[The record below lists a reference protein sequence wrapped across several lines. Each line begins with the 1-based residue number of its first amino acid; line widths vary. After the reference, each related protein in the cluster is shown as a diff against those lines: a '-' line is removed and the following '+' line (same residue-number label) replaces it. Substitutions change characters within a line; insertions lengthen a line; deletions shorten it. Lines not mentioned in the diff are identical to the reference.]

1 MKSSHQWEN
10 RIIATGEEDPEQ
22 LLANPA
28 NFRRHPKHQQDAL
41 RSVLDSVGWVQDII
55 VNRTT
60 GHIVD
65 GHLRVELALRHNAE
79 TVPVKYVQLS
89 ADEESLILATFD
101 PIGAMAVADRDQWAA
116 LIETIE
122 TDDEA
127 LQRVL
132 DDVQAIEPSPGERDP
147 LGDPDGWV
155 ITITCDSQQ
164 HQSRLM
170 ERLTGEGLRCRPS

>member
-1 MKSSHQWEN
+1 MQGEWKN
-10 RIIATGEEDPEQ
+10 RIIATGEENPEQ

-41 RSVLDSVGWVQDII
+41 RSVLDNVGWVQDVI

-60 GHIVD
+60 GHLVD
-65 GHLRVELALRHNAE
+65 GHLRVELAMRHNAE
-79 TVPVKYVQLS
+79 SIPVKYVELS
-89 ADEESLILATFD
+89 ADEEALILATFD
-101 PIGAMAVADRDQWAA
+101 PIGSMAVADREQWAA

-132 DDVQAIEPSPGERDP
+132 DDVQAFDQSPDAPDSLPDP
-147 LGDPDGWV
+147 GGWS

-164 HQSRLM
+164 HQTRLM